1 MFYVGSR
8 TSMFRRDCKIQ
19 TLVGT
24 YTDGGRGV
32 DVRADIV
39 VFATTMLE
47 RFCGRRLILVGA
59 RRRWRDGNA
68 AVKHAVAA
76 DCAVASAQQEL
87 G

>member
-1 MFYVGSR
+1 MA
-8 TSMFRRDCKIQ
+8 
-19 TLVGT
+19 
-24 YTDGGRGV
+24 GGV
-32 DVRADIV
+32 LHVRADIV
-39 VFATTMLE
+39 VSAITIRE